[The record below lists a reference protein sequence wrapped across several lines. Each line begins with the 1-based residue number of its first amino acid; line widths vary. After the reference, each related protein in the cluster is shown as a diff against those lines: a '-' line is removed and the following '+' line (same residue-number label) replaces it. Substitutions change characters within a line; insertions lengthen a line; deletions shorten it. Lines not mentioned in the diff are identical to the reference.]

1 MLNILIAG
9 ASGMIGSLIVE
20 SCLQKD
26 EIKQVTS
33 ITRKPS
39 GIQHAK
45 LIEVIHT
52 DFLDFSAIEH
62 HFAYQDVCFYCI
74 GVYTGAVPEKAFNTI
89 TIDYTKAFAEMLQ
102 RKSPNA
108 TFCFL
113 SGQGADQLEK
123 SRVLFAKSKGIAEN
137 ILLHLNFPATY
148 LFRPGYI
155 YPVSPRKEPNLMYTI
170 IRLIFKPIA
179 AIYPN
184 IGISS
189 IDLAHSMVYI
199 GLNKGNQT
207 IYENADIRAI
217 VKNRQ

>member
-1 MLNILIAG
+1 MPNILITG
-9 ASGMIGSLIVE
+9 ASGMIGSLILE

-26 EIKQVTS
+26 EIKQITS

-52 DFLDFSAIEH
+52 NFLDFSSIEH
-62 HFAYQDVCFYCI
+62 HFTNQDVCFYCI

-89 TIDYTKAFAEMLQ
+89 TIDYTRAFAEMLK

-113 SGQGADQLEK
+113 SGQGADQQEK
-123 SRVLFAKSKGIAEN
+123 SKVLFAKSKGIAEN
-137 ILLHLNFPATY
+137 ILLNLHFPATY

-155 YPVSPRKEPNLMYTI
+155 YPVTPRKEPNLFYAFSRKI
-170 IRLIFKPIA
+170 YKPIA

-184 IGISS
+184 IGILST
-189 IDLAHSMVYI
+189 DLANVMVYV
-199 GLNKGNQT
+199 GMNQGDKT
-207 IYENADIRAI
+207 IYENAAIRK
-217 VKNRQ
+217 VVRYLC